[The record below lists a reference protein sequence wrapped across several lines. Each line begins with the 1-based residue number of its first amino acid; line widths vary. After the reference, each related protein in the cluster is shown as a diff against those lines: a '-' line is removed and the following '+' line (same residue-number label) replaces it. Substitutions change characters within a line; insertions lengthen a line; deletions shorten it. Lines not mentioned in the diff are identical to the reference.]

1 MFCKKQIR
9 LWPIS
14 GVEPFMCRLN
24 LMLMTQ
30 DLCLS
35 SFALGWA
42 LEGSTFDL
50 GLRSSE
56 WIFAIS
62 SLLAFRL
69 GAVQNFFNV
78 KCSGDFMSI

>member
-14 GVEPFMCRLN
+14 GVEPFMCRPK

-42 LEGSTFDL
+42 LEGSTLDL
-50 GLRSSE
+50 GPRSSE

-78 KCSGDFMSI
+78 KCSGVFMSI